1 MNKPVRLAGT
11 VLTVLTVAAALT
23 ACSSADP
30 TPAPSAST
38 TEATDVTTSTPTP
51 TPSETATTVPET
63 PTPTPTSRPTSS
75 PTGSALAQHIY
86 EQCSTGAADAGV
98 RLTFTED
105 PSGYTAANGHYQ
117 LVYPFEFLDGH
128 DDPYAIYTC
137 SLTDDTLQSTWV
149 GGGIGDSR

>member
-1 MNKPVRLAGT
+1 MTMPVRLAGT

-30 TPAPSAST
+30 TPAPSASA
-38 TEATDVTTSTPTP
+38 TEATDVTTSTPAP
-51 TPSETATTVPET
+51 TPSDTATTVPET
-63 PTPTPTSRPTSS
+63 PTPTPTSTPTAS
-75 PTGSALAQHIY
+75 GSALAQHIY

-117 LVYPFEFLDGH
+117 LIYPFEFLDGH
-128 DDPYAIYTC
+128 DDPYAIYNC

>member
-1 MNKPVRLAGT
+1 MTMPVRLAGT

-30 TPAPSAST
+30 TPAPSASA
-38 TEATDVTTSTPTP
+38 TEATDVTTSTPAP

-63 PTPTPTSRPTSS
+63 PTPTPTSTAS
-75 PTGSALAQHIY
+75 GSALAQHIY

-105 PSGYTAANGHYQ
+105 PSGYTAANGEYQ
-117 LVYPFEFLDGH
+117 LIYPFEFLDGH
-128 DDPYAIYTC
+128 DDPYAIYNC